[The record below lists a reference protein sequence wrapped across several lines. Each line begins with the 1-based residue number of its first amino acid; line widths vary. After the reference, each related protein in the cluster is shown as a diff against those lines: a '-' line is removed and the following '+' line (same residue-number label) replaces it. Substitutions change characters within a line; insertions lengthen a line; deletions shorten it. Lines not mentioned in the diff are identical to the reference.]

1 MLRKKTVHPK
11 GDPTSNCNNSETV
24 CLIYLKINERTVHNS
39 DPGHTKVVLTNGSW
53 VILVRSWVT
62 FWVDWFFEQHPLVRE
77 QKQFYKLQG
86 NKFTFKLFKKLSH
99 FKWLVFSTNI
109 KHFSTCQNGQT
120 IKICH
125 SVSSEAAEPK
135 KYLVYVLFLLT
146 LEFVICLIFNYNVT
160 VNNCT

>member
-1 MLRKKTVHPK
+1 MSTFCCHTLLVKWDNAICCYTVL
-11 GDPTSNCNNSETV
+11 GMYQRN
-24 CLIYLKINERTVHNS
+24 LKQQRLS
-39 DPGHTKVVLTNGSW
+39 QS
-53 VILVRSWVT
+53 
-62 FWVDWFFEQHPLVRE
+62 LVRE
-77 QKQFYKLQG
+77 QTQFYKLQG

-120 IKICH
+120 IKIYH